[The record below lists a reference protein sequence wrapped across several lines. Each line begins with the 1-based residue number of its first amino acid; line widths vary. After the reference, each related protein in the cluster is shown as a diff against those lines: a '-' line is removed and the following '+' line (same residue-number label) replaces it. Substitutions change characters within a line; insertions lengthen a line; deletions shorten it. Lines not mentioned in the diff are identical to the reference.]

1 MVIAL
6 LALGGVPLIVS
17 AQQQDKRFRVGFL
30 AGGARPQSLDASPY
44 AGFTQG
50 MRELGYVEGKNV
62 VLEWRF
68 ADGKY
73 ERFPDLAAELVRLK
87 VDVIVLGASFAV
99 PATKRAT
106 ATIPIVMG
114 YSADPVGSGYVASL
128 ARPGGNVTGVSATI
142 EVHEK
147 QLELL
152 RAIPPGA
159 SRVAVLVNAD
169 NPIHPAIL
177 EKLRSAGGRLGAT
190 ILAVSVRTPE
200 DIERGFARMKR
211 EGAEA
216 LIVPPDALFTKQ
228 RVQITRM
235 VLDNRLPS
243 VFANREYVDAG
254 GLMSYGQPL
263 SEYYRRAATYVDKI
277 LKGAKPADLPVEQP
291 TKFELVINLKTA
303 KALGITI
310 PASILLRADRV
321 IE

>member
-87 VDVIVLGASFAV
+87 VDVIVLVASFAV

-114 YSADPVGSGYVASL
+114 YSADPVGSGYVAY
-128 ARPGGNVTGVSATI
+128 
-142 EVHEK
+142 
-147 QLELL
+147 LEE
-152 RAIPPGA
+152 
-159 SRVAVLVNAD
+159 D
-169 NPIHPAIL
+169 
-177 EKLRSAGGRLGAT
+177 EQAGKPK
-190 ILAVSVRTPE
+190 V
-200 DIERGFARMKR
+200 
-211 EGAEA
+211 
-216 LIVPPDALFTKQ
+216 
-228 RVQITRM
+228 
-235 VLDNRLPS
+235 
-243 VFANREYVDAG
+243 
-254 GLMSYGQPL
+254 
-263 SEYYRRAATYVDKI
+263 
-277 LKGAKPADLPVEQP
+277 KG
-291 TKFELVINLKTA
+291 
-303 KALGITI
+303 
-310 PASILLRADRV
+310 ILLDKGRDAAKKV
-321 IE
+321 